1 VRLGALSVIGLGAL
15 AACSEPPAPPPQD
28 ALDGVYE
35 NAECPGF
42 TITDGK
48 LQFAGGTIA
57 ARVER
62 GKSGYYLASEQ
73 SLRYQIEPGG
83 CRLLVNDAGANYL
96 AERKEFASPVVMI
109 ALLSQDRTK
118 RMYWTRTGQ

>member
-15 AACSEPPAPPPQD
+15 AACSEPPTPPPQD
-28 ALDGVYE
+28 AMDGVYE

-42 TITDGK
+42 TIIDGK

-57 ARVER
+57 GRVER
-62 GKSGYYLASEQ
+62 GKSGYYLATEQ
-73 SLRYQIEPGG
+73 SLRYQIEPRG
-83 CRLLVNDAGANYL
+83 CRLLVDDAGANYL
-96 AERKEFASPVVMI
+96 AERKEFSSPVVMI
-109 ALLSQDRTK
+109 ALFSQDRAK